1 MFRRGFLLALGAGCA
16 AACSNPNEPDYP
28 EVRLS
33 TFALDLLLEDNR
45 PEKST
50 DFNSIGALERDES
63 HTFAAILP
71 VDALTSLLEGRLA
84 RLRGSGDVPVVVKVE
99 VVRSDAT
106 YFSHYTDEF
115 VRYDVVLRFEV
126 RGPNGALLGKGKGG
140 AWRKLPREDA
150 SDAARKEA
158 QLQAALE
165 AFDLYFGNERTLQ
178 GINIE
183 LQSLKN
189 AH

>member
-1 MFRRGFLLALGAGCA
+1 MFRRRLLLLALWALACA
-16 AACSNPNEPDYP
+16 NPSEPDYP
-28 EVRLS
+28 EVRLA
-33 TFALDLLLEDNR
+33 TGQLDLLLEDNR
-45 PEKST
+45 PERST
-50 DFNSIGALERDES
+50 DFNNPGALERDES

-71 VDALTSLLEGRLA
+71 LHALTSRLQSRLT
-84 RLRGSGDVPVVVKVE
+84 RLRGSGDVPVVVRVE

-115 VRYDVVLRFEV
+115 VRYDVALRFEV
-126 RGPNGALLGKGKGG
+126 RGPDGAQLGKGKGG

-150 SDAARKEA
+150 TDAARKEA
-158 QLQAALE
+158 QIQAALE

-189 AH
+189 AR